1 MNKQSSTSRRQPHIL
16 LRLLRRFPISDKQNS
31 SSLKTRESSSCYIFT
46 IKKSGTHLL
55 KSLIENLGISCI
67 NRLDYTAE
75 PLVCPHTAEADA
87 FVLSHE
93 LPSRRWRGSCQQGQA
108 RIIMNLRDPRA
119 VFLSLLDFYDW
130 SRPLSH
136 GGMHTVEFRRASCRM
151 AFKDREALGLA
162 LLEDELIDDDPFTPW
177 LNFRRSRML
186 FHNPSVLKVRYED
199 FFATPDGGEGLVARI
214 CRYLGKPAPERP
226 EALIAMAVSAP
237 SPTRNASIPDR
248 WRTELP
254 PNLLKAF
261 MAKHGDLVQEFGYP
275 LE

>member
-1 MNKQSSTSRRQPHIL
+1 MFDKIFRLPNPPGGQSTALESVQ
-16 LRLLRRFPISDKQNS
+16 
-31 SSLKTRESSSCYIFT
+31 TRNSCYVFT

-55 KSLIENLGISCI
+55 KSLLENLGIRCI

-75 PLVCPHTAEADA
+75 ALVCLHTGEANT
-87 FVLSHE
+87 FVLSHK

-136 GGMHTVEFRRASCRM
+136 GGMHTVEFRRVACRA
-151 AFKDREALGLA
+151 AFKDREALGFA

-177 LNFRRSRML
+177 LNFRRSRTL
-186 FHNPSVLKVRYED
+186 FHSPSVLKVRYED
-199 FFATPDGGEGLVARI
+199 FFAATEGEESLVPRI
-214 CRYLGKPAPERP
+214 CLYLGMQVPENH
-226 EALIAMAVSAP
+226 EALLKKAFDVP
-237 SPTRNASIPDR
+237 SPTKNVAIHDR